1 MANTNNTKNSQN
13 LNEGTNS
20 REAYFIRKRKP
31 IAIIIAVV
39 VIVLI
44 GGFAFNQYVSQPRE
58 DKASTE
64 LAKGQQLFERSM
76 FETALNGDSASYMGF
91 AKIAE
96 EYSSTDAGNLANLY
110 AGLCYANLGK
120 WQEAEKYISGFSVK
134 GDAVVSPAVMGA
146 LANVY
151 ANLKQYDKAVEH
163 FKKAASMADSKSSN
177 GINPFISPAFLLQAG
192 EILES
197 QNKKDEALEIYNEIK
212 TKYYSNQYVASQI
225 DKYIERVSVK

>member
-1 MANTNNTKNSQN
+1 MANTNNTNKSQN

-31 IAIIIAVV
+31 IAIIIAAV

-64 LAKGQQLFERSM
+64 LAKGQQLFERNM
-76 FETALNGDSASYMGF
+76 FEIALNGDSASYMGF
-91 AKIAE
+91 NKIAT
-96 EYSSTDAGNLANLY
+96 EYSSTDAGNLANVY

-120 WQEAEKYISGFSVK
+120 WAEAEKALTAFSTK
-134 GDAVVSPAVMGA
+134 SDALVTPNVMGA
-146 LANVY
+146 LGNVY
-151 ANLKQYDKAVEH
+151 ANLEQYDKAVEY
-163 FKKAASMADSKSSN
+163 FKKAAKMADGKSES
-177 GINPFISPAFLLQAG
+177 GVNPFISPAFLIQAG

-197 QNKKDEALEIYNEIK
+197 QNKQAEALEVYNEVK
-212 TKYYSNQYVASQI
+212 NKYYANQYISAQI